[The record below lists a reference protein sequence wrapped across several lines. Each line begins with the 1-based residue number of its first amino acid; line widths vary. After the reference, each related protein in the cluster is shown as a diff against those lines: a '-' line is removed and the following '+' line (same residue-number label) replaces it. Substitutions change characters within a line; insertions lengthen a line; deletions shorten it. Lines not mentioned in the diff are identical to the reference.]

1 MPDPFELII
10 FDCDG
15 VLVDS
20 ERIANQVFAGILEEE
35 CGLKF
40 SLEQMFDVFVGH
52 SYAHCMEKIEFIL
65 GDSPPPTLGERF
77 NSEINAALQQSV
89 EAVNGIDEVLAE
101 LSLPYCVASS
111 GSHEKMNL
119 TLGKTKL
126 LRHFDGNIFS
136 TSEVARGKPEPDI
149 YLHAAKRM
157 GANPANCLVI
167 EDSPIGVSGAIAAG
181 MAVFGFAELMP
192 AHKLMNQ
199 GASLTFDNMP
209 ALPELLQS
217 SQFV

>member
-20 ERIANQVFAGILEEE
+20 ERIANTIFARILAEE
-35 CGLKF
+35 CGIQF

-65 GDSPPPTLGERF
+65 GDVPPPTLGQRY

-89 EAVNGIDEVLAE
+89 EAVKGIDEVLSG
-101 LSLPYCVASS
+101 LSLPFCVASS

-181 MAVFGFAELMP
+181 MTVFGFAELMP
-192 AHKLMNQ
+192 APKLIDK
-199 GASLTFDNMP
+199 GANRTFSAM
-209 ALPELLQS
+209 AELPGLIS
-217 SQFV
+217 I